1 MSGHLPAVS
10 RILRKC
16 LSGTEIYL
24 GLFLRDST
32 KLPVSYNVFCIF
44 FKFFCSSHGST
55 KLVPISSCRQPVFGI
70 NSPKLLYLC
79 TFSPIHS
86 LCCHSRELCFLVCFR
101 GHILEVFGYCQQCQ
115 SCKYKK
121 TPPQSCSQNSLLWCF
136 TNLKERSNS
145 TFHCALEDK
154 SEAL

>member
-16 LSGTEIYL
+16 LSGTEIYS

-44 FKFFCSSHGST
+44 FKFFCSSHGSI
-55 KLVPISSCRQPVFGI
+55 KLVPVSSCRQPVFGI

-79 TFSPIHS
+79 TFSPTYTVSVAI
-86 LCCHSRELCFLVCFR
+86 LGDCFLVCFQRPCLR
-101 GHILEVFGYCQQCQ
+101 GIWILWAMLVMQVQKNPTLVMFSKQ
-115 SCKYKK
+115 STVVLYKSK
-121 TPPQSCSQNSLLWCF
+121 GKVKLHFSLC
-136 TNLKERSNS
+136 TGG
-145 TFHCALEDK
+145 
-154 SEAL
+154 